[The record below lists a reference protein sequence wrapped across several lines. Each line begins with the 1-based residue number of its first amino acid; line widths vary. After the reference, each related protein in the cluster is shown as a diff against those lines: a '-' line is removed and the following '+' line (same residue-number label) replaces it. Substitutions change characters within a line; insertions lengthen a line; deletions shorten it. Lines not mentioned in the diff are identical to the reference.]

1 MTLQA
6 PLSFEAYLAYTLTA
20 IVTATA
26 TPDETPAQRDL
37 RSAAIAAL
45 FAGFAPADPVEAL
58 IVSQCITTQFMLD
71 AAHRDLARPGI
82 DPKLQ
87 ARMRSG
93 AVTMSRLLHMWVSQ
107 RDKLRARARPAKQQ
121 AAPAPKPASP
131 PERPAATGPMK
142 AALLGGT
149 RSTSVP
155 LPPFLAA
162 ANITGAT
169 AVPGLTTSRP

>member
-26 TPDETPAQRDL
+26 APDETPAQRDL

-87 ARMRSG
+87 ARMRAG

-121 AAPAPKPASP
+121 AAKPACP
-131 PERPAATGPMK
+131 PERPAAMGPMK

-155 LPPFLAA
+155 VPPFLAA

-169 AVPGLTTSRP
+169 ASRGLTTSRP

>member
-26 TPDETPAQRDL
+26 APDETPAQRDL

-45 FAGFAPADPVEAL
+45 FASFAPADPVEAL

-71 AAHRDLARPGI
+71 GAHRDLARPGI

-87 ARMRSG
+87 ARMRAG

-121 AAPAPKPASP
+121 AAKPACP
-131 PERPAATGPMK
+131 PERPAAMGPMK

-155 LPPFLAA
+155 VPPFLAA

-169 AVPGLTTSRP
+169 ASRGLTTSRP